1 MIKEDALEDMIVK
14 VTWSQKS
21 RADVNV
27 TEVLKQGIDVNIVR
41 TH

>member
-1 MIKEDALEDMIVK
+1 MIKVDAWEDMIVK

>member
-1 MIKEDALEDMIVK
+1 MIVK
-14 VTWSQKS
+14 VTQSQKS

>member
-1 MIKEDALEDMIVK
+1 MIVK

-27 TEVLKQGIDVNIVR
+27 TEVLKQSIDVNIVR

>member
-1 MIKEDALEDMIVK
+1 MIVK

-21 RADVNV
+21 HADVNV